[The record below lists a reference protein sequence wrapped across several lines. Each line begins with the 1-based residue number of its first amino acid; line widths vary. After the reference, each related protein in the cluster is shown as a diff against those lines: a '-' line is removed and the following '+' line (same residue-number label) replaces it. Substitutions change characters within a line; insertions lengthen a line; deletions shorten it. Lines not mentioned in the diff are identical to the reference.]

1 MKLKNTLN
9 EADNARGKLR
19 SPYYKASDGI
29 SLLRAAVV
37 SNFNKDKK
45 FVSLVQK
52 ADTALDN
59 VYKYMEKN
67 YKGWD

>member
-1 MKLKNTLN
+1 MKLVNLLN
-9 EADNARGKLR
+9 EADDARGKLR
-19 SPYYKASDGI
+19 TPYYEASDGI
-29 SLLRAAVV
+29 NLLRAAVV
-37 SNFNKDKK
+37 SNFNGDKK